1 MTFQHI
7 SPAYVGGAVAVD
19 LRVLISLEDPC
30 KIQGKAPG
38 KVKDLPSHSIYLG
51 PHGSLSLRRSCIDM
65 ACEKAPSRWVP
76 GGITDSSHH
85 RPGTYASG
93 TFKQLQC
100 RNPLEPKCH
109 SVCRCAPIPVHRGAH
124 LQSGMGCAS
133 FLKGILSVDVYPS
146 TCIGVPICSQDAA
159 GPAF

>member
-1 MTFQHI
+1 M
-7 SPAYVGGAVAVD
+7 AVD

-30 KIQGKAPG
+30 KIQGKALG
-38 KVKDLPSHSIYLG
+38 RVTDLPAHSFCLG
-51 PHGSLSLRRSCIDM
+51 SRNGSLSLRRSCIDM
-65 ACEKAPSRWVP
+65 ACEKAPSRCVP
-76 GGITDSSHH
+76 GGLTASSHH

-109 SVCRCAPIPVHRGAH
+109 PVCRCAPIPVHRGAH

-133 FLKGILSVDVYPS
+133 FLKGSLSVDVYPS
-146 TCIGVPICSQDAA
+146 TRIGVPICSQDAA